1 MCKKVRLLIGMIS
14 CLVLFVF
21 GVYNVMNGN
30 LSFAPIILG
39 ISGLVGVFG
48 GIYEFKRRLV
58 K

>member
-1 MCKKVRLLIGMIS
+1 MFKKVRVLIGIVS

-39 ISGLVGVFG
+39 ISGLIGVFG
-48 GIYEFKRRLV
+48 GIYEFKRMLV
-58 K
+58 N